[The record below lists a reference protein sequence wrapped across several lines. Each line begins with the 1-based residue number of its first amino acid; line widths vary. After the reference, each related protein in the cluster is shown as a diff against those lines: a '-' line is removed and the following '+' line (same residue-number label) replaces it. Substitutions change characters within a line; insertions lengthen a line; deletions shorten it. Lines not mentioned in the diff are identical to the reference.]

1 MFATM
6 RRKGGHY
13 ARNSHFEFKQQ
24 LSKSYLKTVSA
35 YANYGT
41 GKIIFGIAD
50 DGTPVGLAD
59 PQDTCLRIEHAI
71 NDSIDPVPRFELA
84 IEGDTRTV
92 TLTVHE
98 GPDKPYLSSGRAYR
112 RTDTSTVEVSRLEY
126 GRLVLTGEHVSFDA
140 LVAKEQ
146 DLAFGHLEKELASK
160 LGLKP
165 LDQNSLIS
173 LELMTPSGE
182 YCNAAA
188 LLADSN
194 HFPGIDIARFGESIN
209 IINARHTFEHM
220 SVLEQMQRTLEVFDT
235 YYAYEEI
242 VGFERIAKT
251 LVPREAFR
259 EAIANA
265 LVHRCW
271 DVRANIKVGM
281 FADRIEITSPGGLP
295 AGITEE
301 LYLAG
306 GPSVARNP
314 ILANVFFRLGHIERF
329 GTGIPRILDEYA
341 HETVSPSFALRDSSI
356 TVMLPVTVLENVT
369 LDEEAILAV
378 LAKGSAL
385 TRSQISEKTQLSKSK
400 AIRTLNAL
408 VEKGLV
414 TKVGEGR
421 SVRYERN

>member
-1 MFATM
+1 MRETATL
-6 RRKGGHY
+6 
-13 ARNSHFEFKQQ
+13 EFKQQ

-35 YANYGT
+35 YVNYGT

>member
-1 MFATM
+1 MRETATL
-6 RRKGGHY
+6 
-13 ARNSHFEFKQQ
+13 EFKQQ

-329 GTGIPRILDEYA
+329 GTGIPHILDEYA

>member
-1 MFATM
+1 MRETATL
-6 RRKGGHY
+6 
-13 ARNSHFEFKQQ
+13 EFKQQ

-71 NDSIDPVPRFELA
+71 NDSIDTVPRFELS

-146 DLAFGHLEKELASK
+146 NLAFGHLEKELASK

-173 LELMTPSGE
+173 LELMAPSGE

-194 HFPGIDIARFGESIN
+194 HFPGIDIARFGGSIN
-209 IINARHTFEHM
+209 IIHSRHTFERT

-242 VGFERIAKT
+242 VGFERITKT

>member
-1 MFATM
+1 MRETATL
-6 RRKGGHY
+6 
-13 ARNSHFEFKQQ
+13 EFKQQ

-112 RTDTSTVEVSRLEY
+112 RTGTSTVEVSRLEY

>member
-1 MFATM
+1 MRETATL
-6 RRKGGHY
+6 
-13 ARNSHFEFKQQ
+13 EFKQQ

-126 GRLVLTGEHVSFDA
+126 SRLVLTGEHVSFDA

>member
-1 MFATM
+1 MRETATL
-6 RRKGGHY
+6 
-13 ARNSHFEFKQQ
+13 EFKQQ

-242 VGFERIAKT
+242 VGFKRIAKT

>member
-1 MFATM
+1 
-6 RRKGGHY
+6 
-13 ARNSHFEFKQQ
+13 
-24 LSKSYLKTVSA
+24 
-35 YANYGT
+35 
-41 GKIIFGIAD
+41 
-50 DGTPVGLAD
+50 
-59 PQDTCLRIEHAI
+59 
-71 NDSIDPVPRFELA
+71 
-84 IEGDTRTV
+84 
-92 TLTVHE
+92 
-98 GPDKPYLSSGRAYR
+98 
-112 RTDTSTVEVSRLEY
+112 
-126 GRLVLTGEHVSFDA
+126 
-140 LVAKEQ
+140 
-146 DLAFGHLEKELASK
+146 
-160 LGLKP
+160 
-165 LDQNSLIS
+165 
-173 LELMTPSGE
+173 
-182 YCNAAA
+182 
-188 LLADSN
+188 
-194 HFPGIDIARFGESIN
+194 
-209 IINARHTFEHM
+209 M

-369 LDEEAILAV
+369 LDEERRPRRARQGLCSHTIPDKRKDAAIE
-378 LAKGSAL
+378 KQGY
-385 TRSQISEKTQLSKSK
+385 QNSEC
-400 AIRTLNAL
+400 I
-408 VEKGLV
+408 G
-414 TKVGEGR
+414 
-421 SVRYERN
+421 

>member
-1 MFATM
+1 MRETATL
-6 RRKGGHY
+6 
-13 ARNSHFEFKQQ
+13 EFKQQ

-71 NDSIDPVPRFELA
+71 NDSIDPVPRFELS

-146 DLAFGHLEKELASK
+146 NLAFGHLEKELASK

-173 LELMTPSGE
+173 LELMAPSGE

-194 HFPGIDIARFGESIN
+194 HFPGIDIARFGGSIN
-209 IINARHTFEHM
+209 IIHSRHTFERT

-242 VGFERIAKT
+242 VGFERITKT

-356 TVMLPVTVLENVT
+356 TVMLPVTALENVT

>member
-1 MFATM
+1 MRETATL
-6 RRKGGHY
+6 
-13 ARNSHFEFKQQ
+13 EFKQQ

-271 DVRANIKVGM
+271 DVRASIKVGM

>member
-1 MFATM
+1 MRETATL
-6 RRKGGHY
+6 
-13 ARNSHFEFKQQ
+13 EFKQQ

-71 NDSIDPVPRFELA
+71 NDSIDPVPRFELS
-84 IEGDTRTV
+84 IEWDTRTV

-146 DLAFGHLEKELASK
+146 NLAFGHLEKELASK

-173 LELMTPSGE
+173 LELMAPSGE

-194 HFPGIDIARFGESIN
+194 HFPGIDIARFGGSIN
-209 IINARHTFEHM
+209 IIHSRHTFERT

-242 VGFERIAKT
+242 VGFERITKT

>member
-1 MFATM
+1 MRETATL
-6 RRKGGHY
+6 
-13 ARNSHFEFKQQ
+13 EFKQQ

-126 GRLVLTGEHVSFDA
+126 GRLVLTGGHVSFDA

-173 LELMTPSGE
+173 LELMAPSGE

>member
-1 MFATM
+1 M
-6 RRKGGHY
+6 RETTTL
-13 ARNSHFEFKQQ
+13 EFKQQ

-71 NDSIDPVPRFELA
+71 NDSIDPVPRFELS

-146 DLAFGHLEKELASK
+146 NLAFGHLEKELASK

-173 LELMTPSGE
+173 LELMAPSGE

-194 HFPGIDIARFGESIN
+194 HFPGIDIARFGGSIN
-209 IINARHTFEHM
+209 IIHSRHTFERT

-242 VGFERIAKT
+242 VGFERITKT

-314 ILANVFFRLGHIERF
+314 ILANVFFRLGYIERF

>member
-1 MFATM
+1 MRETATL
-6 RRKGGHY
+6 
-13 ARNSHFEFKQQ
+13 EFKQQ

-71 NDSIDPVPRFELA
+71 NDSIDPVPRFELS

-146 DLAFGHLEKELASK
+146 NLAFGHLEKELASK

-165 LDQNSLIS
+165 LDQNSLSS
-173 LELMTPSGE
+173 LELMAPSGE

-194 HFPGIDIARFGESIN
+194 HFPGIDIARFGGSIN
-209 IINARHTFEHM
+209 IIHSRHTFERT

-242 VGFERIAKT
+242 VGFERITKT

>member
-1 MFATM
+1 MRETATL
-6 RRKGGHY
+6 
-13 ARNSHFEFKQQ
+13 EFKQQ

-84 IEGDTRTV
+84 IEGDARTV

-220 SVLEQMQRTLEVFDT
+220 SVLEQMQCTLEVFDT

>member
-1 MFATM
+1 MRETATL
-6 RRKGGHY
+6 
-13 ARNSHFEFKQQ
+13 EFKQQ

-41 GKIIFGIAD
+41 GKIIFGITD

>member
-1 MFATM
+1 MRETATL
-6 RRKGGHY
+6 
-13 ARNSHFEFKQQ
+13 EFKQQ

-92 TLTVHE
+92 MLTVHE

>member
-1 MFATM
+1 MRETATL
-6 RRKGGHY
+6 
-13 ARNSHFEFKQQ
+13 EFKQQ

-84 IEGDTRTV
+84 IEGDARTV

-112 RTDTSTVEVSRLEY
+112 RTDTSTVEVSRLEHS
-126 GRLVLTGEHVSFDA
+126 RLVLTGEHVSFDA

>member
-1 MFATM
+1 MRETATL
-6 RRKGGHY
+6 
-13 ARNSHFEFKQQ
+13 EFKQQ

-84 IEGDTRTV
+84 IEEDARTV

-209 IINARHTFEHM
+209 IINARHTFEHI

>member
-1 MFATM
+1 MRETATL
-6 RRKGGHY
+6 
-13 ARNSHFEFKQQ
+13 EFKQQ

-259 EAIANA
+259 EAVANA

>member
-1 MFATM
+1 MRETATL
-6 RRKGGHY
+6 
-13 ARNSHFEFKQQ
+13 EFKQQ

-50 DGTPVGLAD
+50 DGTPVGLTD

>member
-1 MFATM
+1 MRETATL
-6 RRKGGHY
+6 
-13 ARNSHFEFKQQ
+13 EFKQQ

-59 PQDTCLRIEHAI
+59 PHDTCLRIEHAI
-71 NDSIDPVPRFELA
+71 NDSIDPVPRFELS

-146 DLAFGHLEKELASK
+146 NLAFGHLEKELASK

-173 LELMTPSGE
+173 LELMAPSGE

-194 HFPGIDIARFGESIN
+194 HFPGIDIARFGGSIN
-209 IINARHTFEHM
+209 IIHSRHTFERT

-242 VGFERIAKT
+242 VGFERITKT

>member
-1 MFATM
+1 MRETATL
-6 RRKGGHY
+6 
-13 ARNSHFEFKQQ
+13 EFKQQ

-71 NDSIDPVPRFELA
+71 NDSIDPVPRFELS

-146 DLAFGHLEKELASK
+146 NLAFGHLEKELASK

-173 LELMTPSGE
+173 LELMAPSGE

-194 HFPGIDIARFGESIN
+194 HFPGIDIARFGGSIN
-209 IINARHTFEHM
+209 IIHSRHTFERT

-242 VGFERIAKT
+242 VGFERITKT

-408 VEKGLV
+408 IEKGLV

>member
-1 MFATM
+1 MRETATL
-6 RRKGGHY
+6 
-13 ARNSHFEFKQQ
+13 EFKQQ

-71 NDSIDPVPRFELA
+71 NDSIDPVPRFELS

>member
-1 MFATM
+1 M
-6 RRKGGHY
+6 RETTTL
-13 ARNSHFEFKQQ
+13 EFKQQ

-50 DGTPVGLAD
+50 DGTPVGLTD
-59 PQDTCLRIEHAI
+59 PQDTCLRVEHAI
-71 NDSIDPVPRFELA
+71 NDSIDPVPRFELS
-84 IEGDTRTV
+84 IEEDTRTV

>member
-1 MFATM
+1 M
-6 RRKGGHY
+6 RETTTL
-13 ARNSHFEFKQQ
+13 EFKQQ

-50 DGTPVGLAD
+50 DGTPVGLTD
-59 PQDTCLRIEHAI
+59 PQDTCLRVEHAI
-71 NDSIDPVPRFELA
+71 NDSIDPVPRFELS

-146 DLAFGHLEKELASK
+146 NLAFGHLEKELASK

-173 LELMTPSGE
+173 LELMAPSGE

-194 HFPGIDIARFGESIN
+194 HFPGIDIARFGGSIN
-209 IINARHTFEHM
+209 IIHSRHTFERT

-242 VGFERIAKT
+242 VGFERITKT

>member
-1 MFATM
+1 MRETATL
-6 RRKGGHY
+6 
-13 ARNSHFEFKQQ
+13 EFKQQ

-356 TVMLPVTVLENVT
+356 TVTLPVTVLENVT
-369 LDEEAILAV
+369 PDERAILDV
-378 LAKGSAL
+378 LAKSSAL
-385 TRSQISEKTQLSKSK
+385 TRSQIAEKTQLSKSK

-408 VEKGLV
+408 IDKKLI
-414 TKVGEGR
+414 TKIGEGR

>member
-1 MFATM
+1 MRETATL
-6 RRKGGHY
+6 
-13 ARNSHFEFKQQ
+13 EFKQQ

-369 LDEEAILAV
+369 LDEEAVLAV

>member
-1 MFATM
+1 MRETATL
-6 RRKGGHY
+6 
-13 ARNSHFEFKQQ
+13 EFKQQ

-126 GRLVLTGEHVSFDA
+126 GRLVLTGEHVSFDP

>member
-1 MFATM
+1 MRETATL
-6 RRKGGHY
+6 
-13 ARNSHFEFKQQ
+13 EFKQQ

-112 RTDTSTVEVSRLEY
+112 RTDASTVEVSRLEY

>member
-1 MFATM
+1 MRETATL
-6 RRKGGHY
+6 
-13 ARNSHFEFKQQ
+13 EFKQQ

-173 LELMTPSGE
+173 LELMAPSGE

-194 HFPGIDIARFGESIN
+194 HFPGIDIARFGGSIN
-209 IINARHTFEHM
+209 IIHSRHTFERT

>member
-1 MFATM
+1 MRETATL
-6 RRKGGHY
+6 
-13 ARNSHFEFKQQ
+13 EFKQQ

-84 IEGDTRTV
+84 IEEDARTV

-98 GPDKPYLSSGRAYR
+98 GPDKPYLFSGPAYR
-112 RTDTSTVEVSRLEY
+112 RADTSTVEVSRLEY

>member
-1 MFATM
+1 MRETATL
-6 RRKGGHY
+6 
-13 ARNSHFEFKQQ
+13 EFKQQ

-71 NDSIDPVPRFELA
+71 NDSIDPVPRFELS
-84 IEGDTRTV
+84 IEEDTRTV

-146 DLAFGHLEKELASK
+146 NLAFGHLEKELASK

-173 LELMTPSGE
+173 LELMAPSGE

-194 HFPGIDIARFGESIN
+194 HFPGIDIARFGGSIN
-209 IINARHTFEHM
+209 IIHSRHTFERT

-242 VGFERIAKT
+242 VGFERITKT

-400 AIRTLNAL
+400 AVRTLNAL
-408 VEKGLV
+408 VGKKLI

>member
-1 MFATM
+1 MRETATL
-6 RRKGGHY
+6 
-13 ARNSHFEFKQQ
+13 EFKQQ

-50 DGTPVGLAD
+50 DGTPVGLSD

-71 NDSIDPVPRFELA
+71 NDSIDPAPRFELA

>member
-1 MFATM
+1 MRETATL
-6 RRKGGHY
+6 
-13 ARNSHFEFKQQ
+13 EFKQQ

-71 NDSIDPVPRFELA
+71 NDSIDPVPRFELS

-146 DLAFGHLEKELASK
+146 NLAFGHLEKELASK

-173 LELMTPSGE
+173 LELMAPSGE

-194 HFPGIDIARFGESIN
+194 HFPGIDIARFGRSIN
-209 IINARHTFEHM
+209 IIHSRHTFERT

-242 VGFERIAKT
+242 VGFERITKT

>member
-1 MFATM
+1 
-6 RRKGGHY
+6 
-13 ARNSHFEFKQQ
+13 
-24 LSKSYLKTVSA
+24 
-35 YANYGT
+35 
-41 GKIIFGIAD
+41 
-50 DGTPVGLAD
+50 
-59 PQDTCLRIEHAI
+59 
-71 NDSIDPVPRFELA
+71 
-84 IEGDTRTV
+84 
-92 TLTVHE
+92 
-98 GPDKPYLSSGRAYR
+98 
-112 RTDTSTVEVSRLEY
+112 
-126 GRLVLTGEHVSFDA
+126 
-140 LVAKEQ
+140 
-146 DLAFGHLEKELASK
+146 
-160 LGLKP
+160 
-165 LDQNSLIS
+165 
-173 LELMTPSGE
+173 MTPSGE

-194 HFPGIDIARFGESIN
+194 HFPGIDIARFGESIS

>member
-1 MFATM
+1 MLETTTL
-6 RRKGGHY
+6 
-13 ARNSHFEFKQQ
+13 EFKQQ

-112 RTDTSTVEVSRLEY
+112 RADTSTVEVSRLEY

-146 DLAFGHLEKELASK
+146 DLAFSHLEKELASK
-160 LGLKP
+160 LGVKP

-173 LELMTPSGE
+173 LELMAPSGE

-194 HFPGIDIARFGESIN
+194 QFPGVDVARFGESTN
-209 IINARHTFEHM
+209 IIHSRHAFERT

-242 VGFERIAKT
+242 VGFERITKT

-329 GTGIPRILDEYA
+329 GTGIPRILNEYA

-356 TVMLPVTVLENVT
+356 TVTLPVTVLENVT
-369 LDEEAILAV
+369 PDERAILDV

-385 TRSQISEKTQLSKSK
+385 TRSQIAEKTQLSKSK

-408 VEKGLV
+408 IDKKLI
-414 TKVGEGR
+414 TKIGEGR

>member
-1 MFATM
+1 MRETATL
-6 RRKGGHY
+6 
-13 ARNSHFEFKQQ
+13 EFKQQ

-314 ILANVFFRLGHIERF
+314 ILANVFFRLGHVERF

>member
-1 MFATM
+1 MRETATL
-6 RRKGGHY
+6 
-13 ARNSHFEFKQQ
+13 EFKQQ

-84 IEGDTRTV
+84 IEEDARTV

-112 RTDTSTVEVSRLEY
+112 RTDTSTVEVSRLEHS
-126 GRLVLTGEHVSFDA
+126 RLVLTGEHVSFDA

-194 HFPGIDIARFGESIN
+194 HFPGIDIARFGESIS

>member
-1 MFATM
+1 M
-6 RRKGGHY
+6 RETTTL
-13 ARNSHFEFKQQ
+13 EFKQQ

-50 DGTPVGLAD
+50 DGTPVGLTD
-59 PQDTCLRIEHAI
+59 PQGTCLRVEHAI
-71 NDSIDPVPRFELA
+71 NDSIDPVPRFELS
-84 IEGDTRTV
+84 IEEDTRTV

-98 GPDKPYLSSGRAYR
+98 GPDKPYLFSGRAYR
-112 RTDTSTVEVSRLEY
+112 RADTSTVEVSHLEY
-126 GRLVLTGEHVSFDA
+126 GRLVLAGEHVSFDA

-160 LGLKP
+160 LGVKP

-173 LELMTPSGE
+173 LELMAPSGE

-194 HFPGIDIARFGESIN
+194 QFPGVDVARFGESTN
-209 IINARHTFEHM
+209 IIHSRHAFERT

-242 VGFERIAKT
+242 VGFERITKT

-329 GTGIPRILDEYA
+329 GTGIPRILNEYA

-356 TVMLPVTVLENVT
+356 TVTLPVTVLENVT
-369 LDEEAILAV
+369 PDERAILDV

-385 TRSQISEKTQLSKSK
+385 TRSQIAEKTQLSKSK

-408 VEKGLV
+408 IDKKLI
-414 TKVGEGR
+414 TKIGEGR
-421 SVRYERN
+421 SVRYGRN

>member
-1 MFATM
+1 MRETAT
-6 RRKGGHY
+6 
-13 ARNSHFEFKQQ
+13 FEFKQQ